1 MRRTASAVVL
11 LIAACAPGVGGA
23 PASPTAATPAGVGAF
38 PVTVEADNGAVEVES
53 RPARIVSLSATATE
67 MLFEIG
73 AGPQV
78 AAVDDRS
85 NHPSQAPMTDLSGIT
100 PNLEAILSYEPDLV
114 VIAFDPGGLIAGL
127 WAVGVPV
134 LSFGAATTLDGAL
147 RQMEAL
153 GAAAGASERAALA
166 VERMETGL
174 REAVAAVG
182 TAGKGVTYYH
192 EIDSTFY
199 TADSSTFVGRIY
211 GLFGMVN
218 IADGADPDGAASG
231 FPQLAGEHIVT
242 ADPDMVFLANA
253 AYGESAETVAARPG
267 WSAMKAVREGDI
279 VELDSDVASRW
290 GPRVVELAQAV
301 AVALNE
307 RGDG

>member
-1 MRRTASAVVL
+1 MRRIAPAVVL
-11 LIAACAPGVGGA
+11 LVAACAPGQGGA
-23 PASPTAATPAGVGAF
+23 QTTEAPPAEVGAF
-38 PVTVEADNGAVEVES
+38 PVTVEADNGAVKIES

-85 NHPSQAPMTDLSGIT
+85 NHPPQAPKTDLSGIT

-127 WAVGVPV
+127 GAVGVPV
-134 LSFGAATTLDGAL
+134 LSFGAATTLDGAR
-147 RQMEAL
+147 RQMETL
-153 GAAAGASERAALA
+153 GAAVGAAEKADLA

-174 REAVAAVG
+174 REAVAA
-182 TAGKGVTYYH
+182 AGEGGEGVTYYH

-218 IADGADPDGAASG
+218 IADEADPDGAASG
-231 FPQLAGEHIVT
+231 FPQLSGEHIVT

-301 AVALNE
+301 AVALNKRE
-307 RGDG
+307 DG